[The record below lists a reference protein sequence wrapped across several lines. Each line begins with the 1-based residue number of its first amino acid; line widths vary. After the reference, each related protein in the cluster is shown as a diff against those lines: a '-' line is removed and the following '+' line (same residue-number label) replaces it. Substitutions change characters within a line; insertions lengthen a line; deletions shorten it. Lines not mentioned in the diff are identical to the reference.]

1 MGTYRLRRRAV
12 LGAALLAA
20 PGLPAL
26 AQGERRPL
34 RIIVPFPPGGS
45 VDIVSRIAQP
55 AIAELLGAQ
64 VVIENRG
71 GAGGMIGAGAVAQ
84 SPPDGTTVVW
94 GNIAT
99 HAINAAVYE
108 RMPYDPV
115 ADFSP
120 VTLAARIDFMLAV
133 HPSVPANSVAE
144 LVELAKRE
152 PRRLT
157 YASAGSGSLPHLLTE
172 MLKRAAGGIAIEHV
186 PFRGGG
192 QLLIDLIAGN
202 VSMAIA
208 DVAGL
213 QPHVRAGRLR
223 GLAVAGPTRSALMP
237 ELAPIGETL
246 PGVEGTAW
254 HGVFAPARTPPET
267 VARLHAAIGGALT
280 RPDIREKLMAS
291 GAEPIGAGP
300 EELAGFQRAEMAKW
314 ASIARAVNAR
324 VE

>member
-1 MGTYRLRRRAV
+1 MHTIHRR
-12 LGAALLAA
+12 GLLAA
-20 PGLPAL
+20 SLLGAGLAAPAL
-26 AQGERRPL
+26 AQARPL

-55 AIAELLGAQ
+55 VIAELLGAS

-71 GAGGMIGAGAVAQ
+71 GAGGMIGTGAVAQ
-84 SPPDGTTVVW
+84 SAPDGTTVVW

-99 HAINAAVYE
+99 HAINAAVYT

-115 ADFSP
+115 ADFAP

-133 HPSVPANSVAE
+133 HPSVPANNVAE
-144 LVELAKRE
+144 LVALAKAE

-157 YASAGSGSLPHLLTE
+157 YGSAGSGSLPHLLTE
-172 MLKRAAGGIAIEHV
+172 MLKAAAPGAGIEHV

-192 QLLIDLIAGN
+192 QLLIDLLAGN
-202 VSMAIA
+202 ISMAIA

-213 QPHVRAGRLR
+213 QPHVRGGRLR
-223 GLAVAGPTRSALMP
+223 GLAVAGAQRSSLMP
-237 ELAPIGETL
+237 ELPRINETL

-254 HGVFAPARTPPET
+254 HGVFAPARTPPEV

-280 RPDIREKLMAS
+280 RPDIRERLVAS

-300 EELAGFQRAEMAKW
+300 EELAAFQRAEMTKW
-314 ASIARAVNAR
+314 ATIARAVNAR

>member
-1 MGTYRLRRRAV
+1 MSGMNFTRRV
-12 LGAALLAA
+12 LLGASLALPSAA
-20 PGLPAL
+20 R
-26 AQGERRPL
+26 AQARPL

-55 AIAELLGAQ
+55 AIAELLGTT

-84 SPPDGTTVVW
+84 SPPDGSVVVW

-115 ADFSP
+115 ADFTP

-133 HPSVPANSVAE
+133 HPAVPANSVAE
-144 LVELAKRE
+144 LVALARRE
-152 PRRLT
+152 PTRLT

-172 MLKRAAGGIAIEHV
+172 MLKRAADVRIEHV

-192 QLLIDLIAGN
+192 QLLIDLVAGN

-208 DVAGL
+208 DIAGL

-223 GLAVAGPTRSALMP
+223 GLAVAGPQRSALMP
-237 ELAPIGETL
+237 DLAPLNETL

-254 HGVFAPARTPPET
+254 HAVFAPARTPPEI
-267 VARLHAAIGGALT
+267 VGRLHQAISRALLQN
-280 RPDIREKLMAS
+280 RERLLAS
-291 GAEPIGAGP
+291 GAEPVGAGP
-300 EELAGFQRAEMAKW
+300 EDLAAFQRAEMAKW
-314 ASIARAVNAR
+314 AAIARAVGAK